1 LIKDAVNVKTSCFPL
16 DIYRVY
22 FCYK

>member
-1 LIKDAVNVKTSCFPL
+1 MDNFT

-22 FCYK
+22 FYR